1 MSNTFVQLTDANAEH
16 LYNIGYMNKG
26 TLIKYKFLSK
36 TILAYDLNERDN
48 GWNVG
53 IISHVYTMSFT
64 RSVGL
69 WQVKVDEKGIEERL
83 EYIYDI
89 TVYTPDPSIPVET
102 VSTESHEIYLSS
114 ILNKVGTPSV

>member
-1 MSNTFVQLTDANAEH
+1 
-16 LYNIGYMNKG
+16 MNKG

-69 WQVKVDEKGIEERL
+69 WQVKVDEKGIDERL
-83 EYIYDI
+83 QYIYDI

-102 VSTESHEIYLSS
+102 VSTESHEIYLAS